1 MSNNSSIDNKEPNAK
16 DIMDMTLRELLG
28 SDMDMN
34 ALMEQANV
42 ALQKKD
48 DVIKLELARPDA
60 IITLEKRNPNTPSE
74 PDSASS
80 TIKQP
85 RVRGNR
91 PSNDALKPQINEMRL
106 AGLTQKEVASQ
117 LAISQSLVSKLERK
131 MKSQGQW
138 KDSTYKAS
146 SLSDSIPTSTSTT
159 E

>member
-1 MSNNSSIDNKEPNAK
+1 MSNNSSIDNKDPNAK

-60 IITLEKRNPNTPSE
+60 IITLEKRNPNMPSE
-74 PDSASS
+74 SASN
-80 TIKQP
+80 TIKLT

-106 AGLTQKEVASQ
+106 AGHTQKEVASQ
-117 LAISQSLVSKLERK
+117 LAISQSLVSKLERE

-138 KDSTYKAS
+138 NDGTDKTS
-146 SLSDSIPTSTSTT
+146 SLGNSTPTTTQTT